1 MTSFLFIVSF
11 LLHILLLITVFY
23 LYQHIQSLK
32 NNQTSE
38 VEHMLNNFLQQLKL
52 ENEEL
57 EKKIHQANITPDE
70 KQKLRKHI
78 NEEARETKETNE
90 MSESHKTIETNESS
104 YEFPPIHMEEPNV
117 DQVETS
123 LHSQVFHLHKKGL
136 TIEEIA
142 KKLNRGKTEIELI
155 IKLNPQ

>member
-38 VEHMLNNFLQQLKL
+38 VEHILNNFLQQLKI

-78 NEEARETKETNE
+78 NEEARKTKETNE
-90 MSESHKTIETNESS
+90 MSESHKTKETNEMSETHKTIETNERS
-104 YEFPPIHMEEPNV
+104 EEH
-117 DQVETS
+117 TS
-123 LHSQVFHLHKKGL
+123 ELQS
-136 TIEEIA
+136 
-142 KKLNRGKTEIELI
+142 RG
-155 IKLNPQ
+155 Q